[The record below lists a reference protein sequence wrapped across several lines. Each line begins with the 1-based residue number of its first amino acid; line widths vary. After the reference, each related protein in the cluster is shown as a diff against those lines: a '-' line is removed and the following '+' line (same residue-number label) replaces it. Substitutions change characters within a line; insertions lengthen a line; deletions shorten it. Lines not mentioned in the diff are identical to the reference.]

1 MGKSKRAPFSGQ
13 PIVSNA
19 FTKHFESFFVIKRT
33 KDEENF
39 HTVSAF
45 LVQKAI
51 SSTVGEV
58 VSIRKLHSGDLLVEV
73 NSRKQAQ
80 QLLKLKALATI
91 PLNVSAHRTLNSS
104 KGVITCGELFN
115 VSLEEITQKLSSQ
128 GVTHVRRITIRRAG
142 KLLETKHLVLT
153 FNSPKAPE
161 SIKAGYLKLHVK
173 AFIPNPLRCFKCQRF
188 GHSKANCCGNL
199 TCARCAEAGH
209 ESTDCTLKEKCT
221 NCKGEHTF
229 FSRACPKWKLEKE
242 IVTTKVKKDVSFQ
255 EARRL
260 VLAQTPTEGR
270 SYASVTKSL
279 RNCEAQTKPVTI
291 LSSDSDSDLIS
302 SPIKA
307 KSSDFKKRSRISKAR
322 KFLTLKFSKKGASL
336 KDLKSRK
343 SVALEI
349 GKAGLATKDLPS
361 LFGNPSNSKLLKI
374 HPSEDDEDF
383 HMGGEQS
390 ATPLTGVDNSPP
402 PTY

>member
-1 MGKSKRAPFSGQ
+1 MSEARFTPQGFTYYSG
-13 PIVSNA
+13 
-19 FTKHFESFFVIKRT
+19 
-33 KDEENF
+33 
-39 HTVSAF
+39 
-45 LVQKAI
+45 KAI

-58 VSIRKLHSGDLLVEV
+58 VSIRKLRSGDLLVEV

-91 PLNVSAHRTLNSS
+91 PVNVSAHRTLNSS

-115 VSLEEITQKLSSQ
+115 VSLEEITQKLSSK
-128 GVTHVRRITIRRAG
+128 GMTHVRRITIRRDG

-153 FNSPKAPE
+153 FNSTKVPE
-161 SIKAGYLKLHVK
+161 SIKAGYLKLPVK

-188 GHSKANCCGNL
+188 GHSKANCRGKL
-199 TCARCAEAGH
+199 TCARCAETGH
-209 ESTDCTLKEKCT
+209 ESTDCTSKEKCT
-221 NCKGEHTF
+221 SNCKEEHTF
-229 FSRACPKWKLEKE
+229 FSRACPKWKLVKE

-260 VLAQTPTEGR
+260 VLEQTLTEGR

-279 RNCEAQTKPVTI
+279 RNCEVQTKPGTI

-307 KSSDFKKRSRISKAR
+307 KPSDFKKRSRISKAQ
-322 KFLTLKFSKKGASL
+322 KSLTLKFSKKGASL
-336 KDLKSRK
+336 KDLKSQR

-349 GKAGLATKDLPS
+349 GKAGLATKDWPS
-361 LFGNPSNSKLLKI
+361 LFGNPSNSELLKI
-374 HPSEDDEDF
+374 HPLEDDEDF
-383 HMGGEQS
+383 HMGCEQS
-390 ATPLTGVDNSPP
+390 ATPLTGIDNSPP
-402 PTY
+402 PTH